1 MFINLQSL
9 ELRIVSDIVVQYF
22 DSIVNSNTSKAPIS
36 SIVRPEIQYVYPES
50 HSIFSKEPSD
60 EVNSAW
66 AELVARELSLV
77 RPQMVTKFI
86 CSYAHSSL

>member
-36 SIVRPEIQYVYPES
+36 SIVRPVIQYVYPES